1 MAIDIGTIKQSM
13 PTKAPEKKKPVNV
26 EEQKVKKERVVLE
39 EERIYRRGVV
49 TVKDIIS
56 PSSFEVKPTYLRL
69 SGMYVR
75 TLFIITYPRHL
86 GLGWSTPLIN
96 LNKTFDVGMFFY
108 PLKAQV
114 VLKQLQKKVG
124 IFEAKIL
131 GDAEK
136 GAPRDPIAETA
147 LRDIES
153 LRDALTQGIE
163 HFFQFSFY
171 ITIYAKSDKE
181 LSKYTE
187 EVESLFGSKL
197 IYTKSGFYQ
206 SEQGF
211 NSTVPLGNDELMI
224 SYNMNTSPIA
234 ASFPFISSDLT
245 SDNGILYG
253 VNRHNNSLILFDRF
267 SLQNANSVVFATSG
281 AGKSYTIK
289 LEILRSLMMG
299 TDVIVI
305 DPEYEY
311 KDLSDAVGGT
321 FINVSLASE
330 AKVNPFD
337 LPRGVGE
344 GTKVEDIIRSA
355 VITLKGLLRIMIGQ
369 PVGEGGKLGFTPE
382 EDSLLDR
389 ALIETYAKK
398 DITPDLLKLDDIDPP
413 TLTDFED
420 VLGGMEGSQ
429 ELVARLNKYIDGTFA
444 GLLNQPTNVEMSN
457 QLVVFSVRDLEDE
470 LRPVAIYSIINYI
483 WNVTRSIRKK
493 RILVVDEAWWL
504 MQQEDSAKFIFA
516 LVKRARKYFMGV
528 TTITQDVNDF
538 LRSAY
543 GQAIVTNSAMQIL
556 LKQSP
561 SAVDNIQK
569 TFHLTDG
576 EKYLLLESG
585 VGEGIFF
592 AGSKH
597 AAIKV
602 VASYTEDRIVT
613 TNPAQLLE
621 QEEEE
626 VEFEAEKAKIEKEQ
640 AKEEALLE
648 EDAAPAEAATDSE
661 QAPED
666 EAKDVEKAAAEQ
678 DAAAALLA
686 GEEEGKAEADK
697 IRDSLQV

>member
-1 MAIDIGTIKQSM
+1 MAIDIGKIKASM
-13 PTKAPEKKKPVNV
+13 PVPTPEKVKVVKAEVKRV
-26 EEQKVKKERVVLE
+26 EEEKIVLE

-49 TVKDIIS
+49 TVKQIIA
-56 PSSFEVKPTYLRL
+56 PASFEVKPTFLML
-69 SGMYVR
+69 SGVYAR
-75 TLFIITYPRHL
+75 TLFIITYPRHI
-86 GLGWSTPLIN
+86 GLGWSAPLIN
-96 LNKTFDVGMFFY
+96 LNKTFDIAMFFY
-108 PLKAQV
+108 PLKANII
-114 VLKQLQKKVG
+114 LKQLQKKVG
-124 IFEAKIL
+124 IFEATIL
-131 GDAEK
+131 GNAEK

-147 LRDIES
+147 LRDIEA

-171 ITIYAKSDKE
+171 VTIYAKSPEE
-181 LSKYTE
+181 LEKFTE

-206 SEQGF
+206 AEQGF
-211 NSTVPLGNDELMI
+211 NSTVPLDNDELVI

-253 VNRHNNSLILFDRF
+253 INRHNNSLILFDRF
-267 SLQNANSVVFATSG
+267 SLQNANAVVFATSG
-281 AGKSYTIK
+281 AGKSYAVK
-289 LEILRSLMMG
+289 LEIIRSLMMG
-299 TDVIVI
+299 VDVIVI

-321 FINVSLASE
+321 FINVSLASD
-330 AKVNPFD
+330 ARVNPFD
-337 LPRGVGE
+337 LPRAIGE

-355 VITLKGLLRIMIGQ
+355 VITIKGLLRIMIGQ
-369 PVGEGGKLGFTPE
+369 PIGEGGKLGFTPE

-398 DITPDLLKLDDIDPP
+398 DITPDIPDLGAVEPP

-420 VLGGMEGSQ
+420 VLEGMEGSAN
-429 ELVARLNKYIDGTFA
+429 LVARLQKYTVGTFA
-444 GLLNQPTNVEMSN
+444 GLLNSTTNVEMKN

-470 LRPVAIYSIINYI
+470 LRPVAIYNIVNYI
-483 WNVTRSIRKK
+483 WNVVRSVRRK

-504 MQQEDSAKFIFA
+504 MQNEDSAKFIFA
-516 LVKRARKYFMGV
+516 LVKRARKYYLGV

-543 GQAIVTNSAMQIL
+543 GQAIVTNSAMQLL
-556 LKQSP
+556 LKQAA

-592 AGSKH
+592 AGNKH

-602 VASYTEDRIVT
+602 VASYIEDQIVT
-613 TNPAQLLE
+613 TNPQQLLK
-621 QEEEE
+621 Q
-626 VEFEAEKAKIEKEQ
+626 EKAKEDIAATQRKAQDEQQKDADLAAAEQ
-640 AKEEALLE
+640 AKADVIDMD
-648 EDAAPAEAATDSE
+648 EDAKEA
-661 QAPED
+661 QAL
-666 EAKDVEKAAAEQ
+666 AQQQQAEQ
-678 DAAAALLA
+678 DAATALLTQ
-686 GEEEGKAEADK
+686 EEAGKAQADS
-697 IRDSLQV
+697 IRDSLKV

>member
-1 MAIDIGTIKQSM
+1 MAIEIGKIKASL
-13 PTKAPEKKKPVNV
+13 PTPPPEKVKQIKAEVKRV
-26 EEQKVKKERVVLE
+26 TEEKIVLE

-49 TVKDIIS
+49 TVRQIIA
-56 PSSFEVKPTYLRL
+56 PASFEVKPTYLLL
-69 SGMYVR
+69 SGVYAR
-75 TLFIITYPRHL
+75 TLFIITYPRHI
-86 GLGWSTPLIN
+86 GLGWSAPLIN
-96 LNKTFDVGMFFY
+96 LNKSFDIAMFFY
-108 PLKAQV
+108 PLKANII
-114 VLKQLQKKVG
+114 LKQLQKKVG
-124 IFEAKIL
+124 IFEATIL

-147 LRDIES
+147 LRDIEA

-171 ITIYAKSDKE
+171 VTIYAKSPDE
-181 LSKYTE
+181 LEKFTQ
-187 EVESLFGSKL
+187 EVEALFGSKL

-211 NSTVPLGNDELMI
+211 NSTVPLDNDELVI

-253 VNRHNNSLILFDRF
+253 INRHNNSLILFDRF
-267 SLQNANSVVFATSG
+267 SLQNANAVVFATSG
-281 AGKSYTIK
+281 AGKSYAVK
-289 LEILRSLMMG
+289 LEIIRSLMMG

-321 FINVSLASE
+321 FVNVSLASD

-337 LPRGVGE
+337 LPRAVGE

-355 VITLKGLLRIMIGQ
+355 VITIKGLLRIMIGQ
-369 PVGEGGKLGFTPE
+369 PIGEGGKLGFTPE

-398 DITPDLLKLDDIDPP
+398 DITPDVLDLSVVETP

-420 VLGGMEGSQ
+420 VLEGMEGSKD
-429 ELVARLNKYIDGTFA
+429 LVARLQKYTDGTFA
-444 GLLNQPTNVEMSN
+444 GLLNSPTNVEMKN

-470 LRPVAIYSIINYI
+470 LRPIAIYTIINYI
-483 WNVTRSIRKK
+483 WNVTRSIRRK

-504 MQQEDSAKFIFA
+504 MQNDDSAKFIFA
-516 LVKRARKYFMGV
+516 LIKRARKYFMGV

-538 LRSAY
+538 LRSPY
-543 GQAIVTNSAMQIL
+543 GQAIVSNSAMQLL
-556 LKQSP
+556 LKQAP
-561 SAVDNIQK
+561 SAVDTIQS

-585 VGEGIFF
+585 IGEGIFF
-592 AGSKH
+592 AGNKH

-602 VASYTEDRIVT
+602 VASYVEDQIVT
-613 TNPAQLLE
+613 TNPQQLL
-621 QEEEE
+621 
-626 VEFEAEKAKIEKEQ
+626 KMEQ
-640 AKEEALLE
+640 AKKEMAEGLE
-648 EDAAPAEAATDSE
+648 YARELERGQTNEIKAITPATT
-661 QAPED
+661 
-666 EAKDVEKAAAEQ
+666 
-678 DAAAALLA
+678 
-686 GEEEGKAEADK
+686 
-697 IRDSLQV
+697 